1 MKAKRSANMILLLT
15 VGSLFLLANCGSLI
29 WSFPGLLAALLPCVM
44 GIMLL
49 PMLTTGAPV
58 GRQIW
63 FLGYGNRCLKVFLIT
78 TCLSILWQ
86 LAVGIFILPVLSAA
100 YLVNVLLCFCVLAFS
115 FFIGIITVYCT
126 SYQLGLKLR
135 ILGLC
140 MGWVPLANIALLIMI
155 INETDRELQQETE
168 KELLNQQ
175 RQAQQICKTRY
186 PILLIHGVFFRD
198 YKYFG
203 YWGRI
208 PGQLKRNGAQVYFGN
223 QPSAASIEECAK
235 LLDNRIQEI
244 LVETG
249 CEKVNVIAHSK
260 GGLDIRYAMAFCG
273 TAQYIASVTTV
284 NTPHRGSRFADYML
298 TRLPEESQLK
308 ICKAYHKALSKLGE
322 PEADLMRAVQDLT
335 TAHCIELDRQM
346 PQPEGVLCRSIGSKM
361 NRPIRGRFP
370 TNFTGMMMEYI
381 DNDHDG
387 LVGVDSFA
395 WGEDF
400 QLLTT
405 DTPQG
410 ISHSDII
417 DLNRTNL
424 PGFDVR
430 EFYVR
435 LVAELKEKGL

>member
-1 MKAKRSANMILLLT
+1 MKAKRTANMILLLT
-15 VGSLFLLANCGSLI
+15 VGLLFLFANCGLLI
-29 WSFPGLLAALLPCVM
+29 WAFPGLLGALIPCVM

-58 GRQIW
+58 GSQLW
-63 FLGYGNRCLKVFLIT
+63 FLAYGNRCLKIFLIT

-86 LAVGIFILPVLSAA
+86 LSLGFFILRSLSAA
-100 YLVNVLLCFCVLAFS
+100 FLINVLLCFCVLAFV
-115 FFIGIITVYCT
+115 FWIGIITVYCT

-140 MGWVPLANIALLIMI
+140 MGWVPLANIAVLILI
-155 INETDRELQQETE
+155 LNETDREIRVEAE
-168 KELLNQQ
+168 KEQLNQQ
-175 RQAQQICKTRY
+175 RETQQICKTRY
-186 PILLIHGVFFRD
+186 PVLLVHGVFFRD

-235 LLDNRIQEI
+235 FLDKRIREI
-244 LVETG
+244 LDESG

-260 GGLDIRYAMAFCG
+260 GGLDIRYAMAFLG
-273 TAQYIASVTTV
+273 TDAHIASVTTV

-322 PEADLMRAVQDLT
+322 PEADLMQAVQDLT
-335 TAHCIELDRQM
+335 TEHCTQLDRQM
-346 PQPEGVLCRSIGSKM
+346 PLPQGVLCRSIGSKM
-361 NRPIRGRFP
+361 NRPIQGRFP

-381 DNDHDG
+381 DSDHDG
-387 LVGVDSFA
+387 LVGVDSFS

-400 QLLTT
+400 RLLTT

-430 EFYVR
+430 EFYVQ
-435 LVAELKEKGL
+435 LVAELKKKGL